1 MRFMFIAAGNCYR
14 IETQNN
20 KQGKAF
26 MTDKEQV
33 QATTEEA
40 KQAQMKRAIGVVV
53 IGVAALTIFY
63 FLASGVTSLMMADTV
78 EAQAERMA
86 VSPQPVE

>member
-1 MRFMFIAAGNCYR
+1 MS
-14 IETQNN
+14 EQDQSTQ
-20 KQGKAF
+20 GA
-26 MTDKEQV
+26 TDE
-33 QATTEEA
+33 AA

-53 IGVAALTIFY
+53 VGVVALAMFY

-86 VSPQPVE
+86 QDGEQVAE